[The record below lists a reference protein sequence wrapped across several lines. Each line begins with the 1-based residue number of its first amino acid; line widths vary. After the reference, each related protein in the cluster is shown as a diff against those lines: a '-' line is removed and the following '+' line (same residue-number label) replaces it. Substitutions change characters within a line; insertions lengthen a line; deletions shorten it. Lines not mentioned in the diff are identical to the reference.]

1 MTTRRE
7 ALAMIGLATGS
18 VLLGSLAT
26 GQALAGIDKAYG
38 SGAAPALPWHFLKL
52 DPVDCAERS
61 YQAFYEDKRHCM
73 YGSFVGI
80 IGEYA
85 EKQGAPYNSFPY
97 KMMTI
102 GGGGGGDWATLC
114 GALNGAMLAVSLLSA
129 TPKPVVDELFSWYQT
144 EALPNYRPTTAKMKI
159 VTSVSRSPLCHI
171 SVSRW
176 CKVAK
181 VKAFSDAR
189 EERCAQLTASVVK
202 KTVELLNAQNDGSF
216 KALYPLPKY
225 VQECRGCHDKK
236 SMLENTRGK
245 MECGP
250 CHSDLKGEH
259 PKI

>member
-7 ALAMIGLATGS
+7 ALGLIGLATGS

-26 GQALAGIDKAYG
+26 GQALAGAEKTNCETA
-38 SGAAPALPWHFLKL
+38 ALPFPWPYRKL
-52 DPVDCAERS
+52 DPVACAERS
-61 YQAFYEDKRHCM
+61 YKAFYEENRHCM
-73 YGSFVGI
+73 YGAFLGI

-85 EKQGAPYNSFPY
+85 EAQGAPYCNFPY

-114 GALNGAMLAVSLLSA
+114 GALNGAMLAVSLLTK
-129 TPKPVVDELFSWYQT
+129 TPKPVVDELFSWYET
-144 EALPNYRPTTAKMKI
+144 EQLPNYRPAGAKMAI
-159 VTSVSRSPLCHI
+159 VTSVSKSPLCHI

-176 CKVAK
+176 CKVAR

-202 KTVELLNAQNDGSF
+202 KAVELLNAQSDGSF
-216 KALYPLPKY
+216 KAAYPLPKY
-225 VQECRGCHDKK
+225 VQECRSCHDKK

-245 MECGP
+245 MQCAP
-250 CHSDLKGEH
+250 CHADLKAEH

>member
-7 ALAMIGLATGS
+7 ALGMIGLATGS
-18 VLLGSLAT
+18 MLLGSLAT
-26 GQALAGIDKAYG
+26 GQSLASVDKVNAG
-38 SGAAPALPWHFLKL
+38 DAAQTFPWPYVKL
-52 DPVDCAERS
+52 DPVACAERS
-61 YQAFYEDKRHCM
+61 YQAFYEENRHCM
-73 YGSFVGI
+73 YGAFKGI
-80 IGEYA
+80 VGEYA
-85 EKQGAPYNSFPY
+85 DKQGAPYNNLPL

-114 GALNGAMLAVSLLSA
+114 GALNGAMLAVSLLCK
-129 TPKPVVDELFSWYQT
+129 TPKPVVDELFSWYQG
-144 EALPNYRPTTAKMKI
+144 EPLPNYRPAGAKTKP
-159 VTSVSRSPLCHI
+159 VHSVSKSPLCHI

-181 VKAFSDAR
+181 VKAFSDER
-189 EERCAQLTASVVK
+189 EDRCAQLTASVVK
-202 KTVELLNAQNDGSF
+202 KTVELMNAQADGSF
-216 KALYPLPKY
+216 KAIYPLPKY

-250 CHSDLKGEH
+250 CHADLKGEH